1 MNLASHFVPF
11 LKSAPPK
18 AIKTLGLGV
27 VVALVAVGPA
37 GAVTVDRE
45 KVAEGGHRFE
55 VRCGEPQ
62 TYTWTLPAP
71 AQRVEVL
78 EPVPGQA
85 VTDGFGES
93 RVATVRDVL
102 MRTAAGGSIAVD
114 VTVVGSDAACDGPG
128 GGWLTTGVDFRA
140 RYHLVTDEPV
150 LLSDDQAGMHA
161 RERPSRLTANSDA
174 GWRRLRWRSWGGASA
189 VARGV
194 FTARRWIPIG
204 HTDVVQRTFSYPV
217 AVTVSRIR
225 ICGDHK
231 HYYTRNQTRFLSAV
245 PTEVRRQA
253 KPLGTASCLRARPG
267 G

>member
-1 MNLASHFVPF
+1 
-11 LKSAPPK
+11 
-18 AIKTLGLGV
+18 
-27 VVALVAVGPA
+27 
-37 GAVTVDRE
+37 
-45 KVAEGGHRFE
+45 
-55 VRCGEPQ
+55 
-62 TYTWTLPAP
+62 
-71 AQRVEVL
+71 
-78 EPVPGQA
+78 
-85 VTDGFGES
+85 
-93 RVATVRDVL
+93 
-102 MRTAAGGSIAVD
+102 
-114 VTVVGSDAACDGPG
+114 
-128 GGWLTTGVDFRA
+128 
-140 RYHLVTDEPV
+140 
-150 LLSDDQAGMHA
+150 MHA

-231 HYYTRNQTRFLSAV
+231 HYYTRIQTRFLSAV